1 MGAIRFTVLLV
12 VVAAAATALLW
23 WLGYWIIAFAVGS
36 PSSCSGRSSTS
47 RPGRGRPAGEATGIW
62 RRSGWG

>member
-23 WLGYWIIAFAVGS
+23 WLGYWIIAFAVGIAVLVLGEVVYLAARAGS
-36 PSSCSGRSSTS
+36 AS
-47 RPGRGRPAGEATGIW
+47 RRGHGNLAT
-62 RRSGWG
+62 